1 MAGKFTVISE
11 NAFNELQIDAGVIL
25 NKFDPTNP
33 VAPANE
39 DIVTATTGGITVSC
53 KPTYSDFFED
63 VDNAPN
69 NTMEGKHLDGWECLM
84 STTALGTTPE
94 AIKLSLGAADI
105 SGATYALTE
114 DEAIVE
120 GKTYYTRTGTSPNY
134 VYTPVAS
141 PVVADI
147 GTYYEM
153 VSADN
158 KIVPRANLKHSD
170 FQDLWWVG
178 DKADG
183 GMVAIQIKN
192 ALSTGGFSLKT
203 TKNGKG
209 NITLE
214 IMGHVS
220 ISALNEIPMVFYSTN
235 GEE

>member
-1 MAGKFTVISE
+1 
-11 NAFNELQIDAGVIL
+11 
-25 NKFDPTNP
+25 
-33 VAPANE
+33 
-39 DIVTATTGGITVSC
+39 
-53 KPTYSDFFED
+53 
-63 VDNAPN
+63 
-69 NTMEGKHLDGWECLM
+69 M